1 MIRRPPRSTRTDTL
15 FPYTT
20 LFRSGARE
28 SGLDPLR
35 SRLFGTVLRRQADAL
50 DSPGQ
55 GREGYR
61 GRIHLAFQ
69 DLFDGGLADGLRG
82 RQQAPDRGDGA
93 GEIVPRLRRLH
104 PDPGGG
110 VRRAQRPAGYRREE
124 PRALSQT
131 PPRNTEERRDGKEW
145 V

>member
-20 LFRSGARE
+20 LFRSYGRDGRSGFLRAAGRLGARE

-69 DLFDGGLADGLRG
+69 DLFDGGLAAGLRG
-82 RQQAPDRGDGA
+82 RPQAPDRDRTNVVEGKGVHGRVD
-93 GEIVPRLRRLH
+93 I
-104 PDPGGG
+104 GG
-110 VRRAQRPAGYRREE
+110 
-124 PRALSQT
+124 
-131 PPRNTEERRDGKEW
+131 
-145 V
+145 